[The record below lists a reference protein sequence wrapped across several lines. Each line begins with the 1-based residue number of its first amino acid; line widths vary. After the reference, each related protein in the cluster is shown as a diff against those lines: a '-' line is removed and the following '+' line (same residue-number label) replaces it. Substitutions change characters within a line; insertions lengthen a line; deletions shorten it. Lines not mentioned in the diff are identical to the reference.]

1 MEEKKM
7 TPQQLYLNLEIQND
21 CRYVSNLGEGMSIA
35 EKSPA
40 REMYLINHNT
50 HEAWMVRSYGGTLIQ
65 WTTADVDM
73 EELKDVENSGNAHT
87 MWAQYGFNIGL
98 FNGGRAIVS
107 WTLHPEGTYFA
118 DPDGF
123 GMTDD
128 EEVKVYGIVDTQ
140 CKIVKPF
147 SLIYPIK

>member
-7 TPQQLYLNLEIQND
+7 IPQQLYLYLEKLNGN
-21 CRYVSNLGEGMSIA
+21 CYVRNLGEGMSIA

-40 REMYLINHNT
+40 REMYLINHIT
-50 HEAWMVRSYGGTLIQ
+50 HEAWMIRSFSGTLIQ

-73 EELKDVENSGNAHT
+73 EELKDVENSCNARI

-98 FNGGRAIVS
+98 FKGGRAVVS

-128 EEVKVYGIVDTQ
+128 EEVKVYGIVNTQ
-140 CKIVKPF
+140 CKIVKQF
-147 SLIYPIK
+147 SLIYPIL

>member
-7 TPQQLYLNLEIQND
+7 TPQQLYLNLEKGND
-21 CRYVSNLGEGMSIA
+21 YCYVSNLGEGMSIA

-40 REMYLINHNT
+40 REMYLINHIT
-50 HEAWMVRSYGGTLIQ
+50 HEAWMVRSYDGTLIQ

-73 EELKDVENSGNAHT
+73 EELEDVENSGNARV

-98 FNGGRAIVS
+98 FRGGRAIVS

-147 SLIYPIK
+147 SLIYPKN